1 MIDAVLDAY
10 GKFGVGRQRLN
21 VSRNAARPEANP
33 EEICDP
39 VLEIN
44 STRTCLDSWR
54 AVPLMQR
61 MGGDSNINLASII
74 AAVGDG
80 RIFRACWADSIPLY
94 RPRTRP
100 CGSPAIWRLP
110 MPAKTFGSL
119 ASAQVVS
126 NRTERS
132 NSPAT
137 RRRTRPLQNVP
148 DRQAW
153 KTRGNRLRGS
163 ISGFGCIFPRHRRT
177 ADGGRRLHGAIFRA
191 QDRRRF
197 LGRGLDRPL

>member
-1 MIDAVLDAY
+1 M
-10 GKFGVGRQRLN
+10 KPGRLWPRFYSPGRGGSCNRGRIPQQRRQGHDRRRIGRLRKIRCW
-21 VSRNAARPEANP
+21 STTPECLPQRSRPEANP
-33 EEICDP
+33 EEIWDP

-44 STRTCLDSWR
+44 SKRTCLDSWR

-61 MGGDSNINLASII
+61 MGGDSIINLASII

-100 CGSPAIWRLP
+100 CGLPAIWPLP
-110 MPAKTFGSL
+110 MPAKTSGSI
-119 ASAQVVS
+119 ASAQVMS

-137 RRRTRPLQNVP
+137 RRRTRPL
-148 DRQAW
+148 
-153 KTRGNRLRGS
+153 
-163 ISGFGCIFPRHRRT
+163 
-177 ADGGRRLHGAIFRA
+177 
-191 QDRRRF
+191 
-197 LGRGLDRPL
+197 

>member
-33 EEICDP
+33 EGICDP

-100 CGSPAIWRLP
+100 LRFTSN
-110 MPAKTFGSL
+110 L
-119 ASAQVVS
+119 ALAYASENIRVTCICPGCVES
-126 NRTERS
+126 NRTVELTSDPEAYATLTKCARS
-132 NSPAT
+132 AGLENARKSPA
-137 RRRTRPLQNVP
+137 RFHF
-148 DRQAW
+148 W
-153 KTRGNRLRGS
+153 LRMYLS
-163 ISGFGCIFPRHRRT
+163 SPPAHR
-177 ADGGRRLHGAIFRA
+177 
-191 QDRRRF
+191 
-197 LGRGLDRPL
+197 